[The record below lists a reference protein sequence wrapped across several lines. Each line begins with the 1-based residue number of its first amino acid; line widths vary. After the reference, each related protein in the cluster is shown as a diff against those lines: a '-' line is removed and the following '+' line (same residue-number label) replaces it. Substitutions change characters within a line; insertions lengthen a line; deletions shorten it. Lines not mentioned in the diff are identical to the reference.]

1 MVEIEVKQ
9 LGKAFGGCNNQPVLK
24 GIDLR
29 VSKGEIVA
37 IRGDNGTGKTTLL
50 NLIAAVDNPTQ
61 GSISFRGI
69 DGEQLRVG
77 YAQQDYTSSL
87 LPWFDVLDNVS
98 IPLRLQ
104 GVPMA
109 KRRRSAVELLESLG
123 FLLPATAYPHQL
135 SGGQR
140 QRVAVARAL
149 IHQPHLLLLDEPFA
163 NLDAHTS
170 RDLQEGLLSVH
181 YKKQQ
186 TILFIS
192 HDLDHCVYFADRVLF
207 LSGRPAKITHQF
219 SVPLARPRNREML
232 LTSEYNNIRSSIIAE
247 EEIAYANARRQV
259 SS

>member
-1 MVEIEVKQ
+1 MVEIDVTQ
-9 LGKAFGGCNNQPVLK
+9 LGKTFGGTDNQPVLK
-24 GIDLR
+24 GIDLK

-50 NLIAAVDNPTQ
+50 NLISGIDNLTQ
-61 GSISFRGI
+61 GSISFRGL

-104 GVPMA
+104 GVPGA
-109 KRRRSAVELLESLG
+109 KRRRLASELLESLG
-123 FLLPATAYPHQL
+123 FLLPPTAYPHQL

-140 QRVAVARAL
+140 QRIAVARAL

-170 RDLQEGLLSVH
+170 RDLQEVLLSVH
-181 YKKQQ
+181 YKERQ

-192 HDLDHCVYFADRVLF
+192 HNLDHCVYFADRILF
-207 LSGRPAKITHQF
+207 LNGRPANIIKEF
-219 SVPLARPRNREML
+219 SVPLNRPRNRKML
-232 LTSEYNNIRSSIIAE
+232 LTPEYNNIRSSIIAAE
-247 EEIAYANARRQV
+247 EAVYAGARR
-259 SS
+259 